1 MNGFYAILG
10 LTDKAG
16 DVMRTVD
23 KLEKIT
29 PVDLSD
35 LVPPEGEGQVVVV
48 QGHVLGQ
55 GHGEVEAE
63 AQVAVALGE
72 AVDLLLRLPAA
83 LGEEHLAGLD
93 DGRIQRGEAIKAVG
107 LPQRCEEGLHQDL
120 LARQQLHEA

>member
-23 KLEKIT
+23 KLEKIG
-29 PVDLSD
+29 
-35 LVPPEGEGQVVVV
+35 PEKVKGILTEDF
-48 QGHVLGQ
+48 
-55 GHGEVEAE
+55 

-120 LARQQLHEA
+120 LARQQLHEARPR